1 MTLGGR
7 VVSVIRLAVKSL
19 PAFPDKG
26 ECAAGIVSR
35 EGAYDFCNLIRCR
48 PTPDHSNMAKRA
60 GQPGAPEYGANV
72 TRPVD

>member
-35 EGAYDFCNLIRCR
+35 EGAYDFCNLLDTDW
-48 PTPDHSNMAKRA
+48 PGHSNMAKRA
-60 GQPGAPEYGANV
+60 GQPGVPEYGANV
-72 TRPVD
+72 PRPVD